1 MSKMIALSYLSLLLL
16 GWLDMGRSP
25 FFPDVIQD
33 LGLNAIQGSL
43 FFAVTSL
50 ISYFIGF
57 YNDRLLKKLSSL
69 QMLQIASVILGAG
82 YFLISLAPSF
92 PVLLCGSAV
101 FGIGYG
107 VLSFVQNVIIQEWA
121 PQAIRR
127 RLFVGLHSMFGMAA
141 LLAPLSASAFIS
153 FGWNWRNTFLF
164 LSVLP
169 VLLAFASWKWFQH
182 PPKKDH
188 SQDIPVTGG
197 DLSRLALW
205 GAALSVAFHMFGE
218 IGVETRLVL
227 LLRSV
232 YGETPERANMY
243 LAIFFVLYLSARVVF
258 ALLDFRHL
266 SNKRLMIAS
275 ASGST
280 LILVASLLTHHPH
293 WMIFCGLTM
302 APFYPIGMN
311 FLAESFGAKHAA
323 RALSFGVALCSL
335 TTVILHFTLGVL
347 TDLFG
352 LEPALWL
359 SPAGLVLCVAFL
371 SRQVDNSARAH

>member
-1 MSKMIALSYLSLLLL
+1 MIALSYISLLLL

-33 LGLNAIQGSL
+33 LSLNPIQGSL

-57 YNDRLLKKLSSL
+57 YNDGLLKKMSSL
-69 QMLQIASVILGAG
+69 RMLQIGSVILGVG
-82 YFLISLAPSF
+82 YFLISRAPSF

-101 FGIGYG
+101 FGVGYG

-121 PQAIRR
+121 PSAIRR

-153 FGWNWRNTFLF
+153 FGWNWRGTFLF
-164 LSVLP
+164 LSALP
-169 VLLAFASWKWFQH
+169 VILAFASLKWFRH

-188 SQDIPVTGG
+188 SQDVPVTGH

-243 LAIFFVLYLSARVVF
+243 LAIFFMLYLAARVVF

-266 SNKRLMIAS
+266 SNKWVMIAS

-280 LILVASLLTHHPH
+280 VILVLSLLTHHPH
-293 WMIFCGLTM
+293 WMIFSGLTM
-302 APFYPIGMN
+302 APFYPVGMN
-311 FLAESFGAKHAA
+311 FLAEAFGAKHAA

-335 TTVILHFTLGVL
+335 TTVVLHFVLGIL
-347 TDLFG
+347 TDLLG
-352 LEPALWL
+352 LEKALWL
-359 SPAGLVLCVAFL
+359 APAGLVLCVVFL
-371 SRQVDNSARAH
+371 SRQVDNPSAAH